1 MKKLIR
7 SLFVTS
13 LAIVAFSCGGG
24 SGQTETTDS
33 TATASASPADFK
45 GKTLSIL
52 CWEGYADAKFTKAFE
67 EKYGCTVKGVYFGS
81 SDELIAKLTAG
92 GGEVYDIVTPS
103 PDMAQALVEKDL
115 VQPIDLSKISQYDSL
130 AAKLRSMQDVVKDGQ
145 TYGVP
150 FTWGPDYLVYNA
162 DVVKDPTSWNVLFD
176 PKYKGKIA
184 LWDDI
189 SSLYLAGI
197 LLGYDKADKGAIYN
211 MNEEQLAAVK
221 KKLLELKPQIR
232 KYWATAGELD
242 GMMKNKEVVAA
253 IGWPLTPATLKKEGM
268 NVKGMIP
275 SEGATGWID
284 RLMITKSTANKDL
297 AMAWIDYITQPENM
311 AKVAEVTN
319 YSVAHDGA
327 KQFLSPELQEI
338 TQMNNTAYYFEKLN
352 FWQYVKERK
361 RYNEIWN
368 EIKGGTQ

>member
-1 MKKLIR
+1 MKKLFR
-7 SLFVTS
+7 TLLATS
-13 LAIVAFSCGGG
+13 LAFIAFSCG
-24 SGQTETTDS
+24 SEKKAESTTTETVNT
-33 TATASASPADFK
+33 ADFK

-67 EKYGCTVKGVYFGS
+67 DKYGCTVKGVYFGS

-115 VQPIDLSKISQYDSL
+115 VQPIDLSRITQYDSL
-130 AAKLRSMQDVVKDGQ
+130 AAKLRSMQDVVKDGK

-162 DVVKDPTSWNVLFD
+162 DVVKDPTSWQVLFD
-176 PKYKGKIA
+176 PKNKGKIA

-197 LLGYDKADKGAIYN
+197 LLGYDKPDKGGIYN
-211 MNEEQLAAVK
+211 MTEEQLAAVK
-221 KKLLELKPQIR
+221 KKLMDLKPQVR

-242 GMMKNKEVVAA
+242 NMMKNKEVVAA
-253 IGWPLTPATLKKEGM
+253 IGWPLTPATLKKDGM
-268 NVKGMIP
+268 NVKGIIP

-284 RLMITKSTANKDL
+284 RLMVTKSTQNKDL
-297 AMAWIDYITQPENM
+297 AIAWIDYITQPENL

-319 YSVAHDGA
+319 YSVASEGA
-327 KQFLSPELQEI
+327 NRFLSPELQEI
-338 TQMNNTAYYFEKLN
+338 TQMNNTSYYFEKLN
-352 FWQYVKERK
+352 FWQYVKNRK

-368 EIKGGTQ
+368 EIKSGTN

>member
-1 MKKLIR
+1 MKKMFR
-7 SLFVTS
+7 SVMVAAMAV
-13 LAIVAFSCGGG
+13 LALSCSK
-24 SGQTETTDS
+24 SGEKKSETTET
-33 TATASASPADFK
+33 ATVTDFK
-45 GKTLSIL
+45 GKTLTIL
-52 CWEGYADAKFTKAFE
+52 CWEGYADPKFTKAFE
-67 EKYGCTVKGVYFGS
+67 EKTGCTVKGVYFGS

-115 VQPIDLSKISQYDSL
+115 VQPIDLTKITQYDSL
-130 AAKLRSMQDVVKDGQ
+130 AAKLTSMQDVVKDGK

-162 DVVKDPTSWNVLFD
+162 DVVKNPTSWNVLFD
-176 PKYKGKIA
+176 PKNKGKIA

-197 LLGYDKADKGAIYN
+197 LLGYDKPDKAGIYN
-211 MNEEQLAAVK
+211 MTEEQLAAVK
-221 KKLLELKPQIR
+221 KKLLELKPQIK

-242 GMMKNKEVVAA
+242 NLMKNKEVVAA

-284 RLMITKSTANKDL
+284 RLMITSKTANKDL
-297 AMAWIDYITQPENM
+297 AMAWIEYITQPANI

-327 KQFLSPELQEI
+327 RAFLTPELQEI

-352 FWQYVKERK
+352 FWQYVKNRK
-361 RYNEIWN
+361 RYNEVWN
-368 EIKGGTQ
+368 EVKGGTQ

>member
-1 MKKLIR
+1 MKKLLR
-7 SLFVTS
+7 SMLALSLTLFA
-13 LAIVAFSCGGG
+13 LSCAEKK
-24 SGQTETTDS
+24 SESTEGAVNT
-33 TATASASPADFK
+33 ADFK

-115 VQPIDLSKISQYDSL
+115 VQPIDLSKITQYDSL
-130 AAKLRSMQDVVKDGQ
+130 ASKLRAMQDVVKDGK

-162 DVVKDPTSWNVLFD
+162 DVIKEEPKSWDVLFD
-176 PKYKGKIA
+176 AKYKGKIA

-211 MNEEQLAAVK
+211 MNEEQMAAAK
-221 KKLLELKPQIR
+221 KKLMDLKPNVK
-232 KYWATAGELD
+232 KYWVTAGELD
-242 GMMKNKEVVAA
+242 NMMKNKEVVAA
-253 IGWPLTPATLKKEGM
+253 VGWPLTPASLKKEGM
-268 NVKGMIP
+268 NIKGIIP

-297 AMAWIDYITQPENM
+297 AVAWIDYITQPDNL

-319 YSVAHDGA
+319 YSVAHEGA
-327 KQFLSPELQEI
+327 AKFLTPELQEI
-338 TQMNNTAYYFEKLN
+338 TQMNNTSYYFEKLN
-352 FWQYVKERK
+352 FWQYVKDRK
-361 RYNEIWN
+361 RYNEVWN
-368 EIKGGTQ
+368 EVKGGTK